1 MLVVDDHTLIRQG
14 IVGLL
19 RAQPDMEVAG
29 EAADGEQAVALAQE
43 LKPDVVLMDI
53 SMPGLSGLE
62 ATGKLKELVPDARVL
77 VLTIHDRED
86 YLFAALQAGAY
97 GYILK
102 GADVHDLLGAIRTV
116 HRGDT
121 FLYPA
126 LATKLVADYLRR
138 AEAGETRESYDGL
151 TTRQREVL
159 RLIAEG
165 LTTPE
170 IARRLYLSPH
180 TVESHR
186 ENIMSR
192 LGLRSKAELIKYAI
206 RRGIIDE
213 AT

>member
-1 MLVVDDHTLIRQG
+1 VLVVDDHTLIRQG

-43 LKPDVVLMDI
+43 LRPDVVLMDI
-53 SMPGLSGLE
+53 AMPGLSGLE
-62 ATGKLKELVPDARVL
+62 ATGRLKNLVPDARVL
-77 VLTIHDRED
+77 VLTVHDRED

-126 LATKLVADYLRR
+126 LTTKLVADYLRR
-138 AEAGETRESYDGL
+138 AEAGEAIESYDGL
-151 TTRQREVL
+151 TARQREVL

-206 RRGIIDE
+206 RRGILDE

>member
-138 AEAGETRESYDGL
+138 AEAGEARESYDGL